1 LATKQV
7 NCSSRKG
14 TRVFVFYDTE
24 TTGLDKDFTQIL
36 QVGMLFTDGDLN
48 ILSSKKVDGRNSPWN
63 VPSPSALL
71 TTHFTPANLKSRKN
85 SNYDMMQELSAWLH
99 SQHWPI
105 TFIGYNSVDYD
116 EPVMAQN
123 FYQNLLPPGLTTAYA
138 GHGQTN
144 GRADVMSM
152 VNAVDLYMPGTL
164 TLDIKSANGMPSK
177 TLKNIARQ
185 NGVSLDD
192 DDAHDA
198 LNDIKATVGV
208 AKVVQTAAPK
218 IWEQSIKLSTT
229 LGVDKFLNDNQVFTW
244 AKFYFGRPKSAVMTS
259 VVKAKGTNKQV
270 LFDLRVD
277 PTPYLGMTAEQLK
290 DVFLT
295 KKAHANPFIA
305 IKKDDQPILM
315 PMDQSAAILTE
326 KDDVALFEKR
336 AADIKANAAFLENV
350 AKAQQLAH
358 AQQMAA
364 LPPRD
369 NSLPETQKNKWMTP
383 EAQSKLND
391 WSKQFREAAT
401 WHDRAVLTQ
410 NFSEYFKDEL
420 TADPTFDRFEK
431 LASRLVFENAPEELP
446 ADQQLA
452 IKQLIAKRL
461 LDKNVD
467 VHYMTI
473 ARARQEIKEI
483 EASRGKPGGRWSEVT
498 DSDIQKLK
506 LFYTSMEKAYAPFAV
521 QQPPSAPPH
530 AQPPANN
537 NDAPHAFVKASLK
550 KAPAL
555 KLKH

>member
-1 LATKQV
+1 
-7 NCSSRKG
+7 
-14 TRVFVFYDTE
+14 VFVFYDTE

-48 ILSSKKVDGRNSPWN
+48 ILSSKKVEGRNSPWN
-63 VPSPSALL
+63 IPSPAALL

-85 SNYDMMQELSAWLH
+85 SNYDMMQDLSAWLH
-99 SQHWPI
+99 QQNWPI

-116 EPVMAQN
+116 EPVLEQN
-123 FYQNLLPPGLTTAYA
+123 FYQNLLPSSLTTAYA

-144 GRADVMSM
+144 GRADVMNM

-177 TLKNIARQ
+177 TLKNVARQ
-185 NGVSLDD
+185 NGVNLDD

-208 AKVVQTAAPK
+208 AKVVQKAAPK
-218 IWEQSIKLSTT
+218 IWEQSLKLSTAV
-229 LGVDKFLNDNQVFTW
+229 GVDKFLNDNAVFTW

-259 VVKAKGTNKQV
+259 VVKAKGTNKQI
-270 LFDLRVD
+270 LFDVRVD
-277 PTPYLGMTAEQLK
+277 PTPYLNMTAEQLK

-305 IKKDDQPILM
+305 ITKDDQPIMM
-315 PMDQSAAILTE
+315 PMDQSAAVLTE
-326 KDDVALFEKR
+326 KDDVVLFEKR
-336 AADIKANAAFLENV
+336 AADIKANASFLENV
-350 AKAQQLAH
+350 AKAQQLAYS
-358 AQQMAA
+358 QKMAA

-369 NSLPETQKNKWMTP
+369 ESMPETQKHKWLTP

-410 NFSEYFKDEL
+410 NFGTYFKDEL
-420 TADPTFDRFEK
+420 AADPTFSRFEN
-431 LASRLVFENAPEELP
+431 LASRIIFENAPHELP

-452 IKQLIAKRL
+452 IKQLIASRI
-461 LDKNVD
+461 LDKTVD

-473 ARARQEIKEI
+473 ARARLEIKEI

-506 LFYTSMEKAYAPFAV
+506 LFYTSIEKTYLPFAPKQAPESFSHKV
-521 QQPPSAPPH
+521 ATPPA
-530 AQPPANN
+530 APPANN
-537 NDAPHAFVKASLK
+537 NAPHAFAKSSLK
-550 KAPAL
+550 KVVAL